1 MKCFNHPY
9 EEAISVCKIC
19 GKAMCSRCS
28 AFSGHNGV
36 CPQCRKVGFQKEIK
50 SLEIKIKQL
59 KWPIIGWAFV
69 TIAFCWT
76 IIGALVG
83 GIKWHNRLKTKKS
96 YETRLAELNKHVQYL
111 DNQLL
116 NRGTNQFV

>member
-19 GKAMCSRCS
+19 GKAMCAKCS
-28 AFSGHNGV
+28 AYSGHNGV
-36 CPQCRKVGFQKEIK
+36 CPQCRKSGFEQEVARLKVDIAE
-50 SLEIKIKQL
+50 L

-76 IIGALVG
+76 IIGAIIG
-83 GIKWHNRLKTKKS
+83 GVNWYSRVQEKRQCEERIEL
-96 YETRLAELNKHVQYL
+96 LNKQIQYL
-111 DNQLL
+111 DEQLL
-116 NRGTNQFV
+116 NRGTNAFV